1 MPRFQGKVAVITGSS
16 SGIGAATAVLFAK
29 EGAQVTI
36 TGRNQ
41 DGLVA
46 TKKAMLN
53 AGANEGNLNMVIAD
67 VTDSQGR
74 KQIISSTIEKF
85 GQLDILVN
93 NAGAA
98 ISGEDGTSGISAST
112 VLLEKVMKL
121 NVYSVVDMI
130 QLARPY
136 LAKTKG
142 EVINISS
149 ICGQPTSYAPVAY
162 YAMSKAAL
170 DQMMRSAAI
179 DLIKEGIR
187 VNGVSPGVVVT
198 QFAENMLSNKEIA
211 KQFYETFANKPGA
224 LPCGKVAVPSDI
236 ANVIAFLADRS
247 QSSYIVGQT
256 IVADGGTSI
265 VLASNADSA
274 VPTAK

>member
-1 MPRFQGKVAVITGSS
+1 MPRFQGKVAIITGSS

-29 EGAQVTI
+29 EGAKVTI

-41 DGLVA
+41 DGLMT

-53 AGANEGNLNMVIAD
+53 AGANEGNLNTVIAD
-67 VTDSQGR
+67 VTDPQGR
-74 KQIISSTIEKF
+74 KQIISSTIAKF

-98 ISGEDGTSGISAST
+98 FLGEDGTSGISAST
-112 VLLEKVMKL
+112 SLLEKVMKL
-121 NVYSVVDMI
+121 NRSGYDSISTALPSKDKRRSY
-130 QLARPY
+130 QHLQHLRP
-136 LAKTKG
+136 A
-142 EVINISS
+142 N
-149 ICGQPTSYAPVAY
+149 ICGFAFIPQLRTKRSNELQYAPVAY

-211 KQFYETFANKPGA
+211 KQ
-224 LPCGKVAVPSDI
+224 
-236 ANVIAFLADRS
+236 
-247 QSSYIVGQT
+247 
-256 IVADGGTSI
+256 
-265 VLASNADSA
+265 
-274 VPTAK
+274 